1 MSETKVRSLRSQSL
15 DLLRFPLAVIVVT
28 VHMVTIQGVSTDMG
42 NLDVQSN
49 EAFLVFHRFVTA
61 FLQGISVPIYFFIS
75 GYVFFAN
82 MPEMTKERYFQKLR
96 NRTKTLL
103 IPYLVWNALE
113 LLLVIVK
120 SIPALGAFS
129 SVPGVAPD
137 LSFGSVLACF
147 WRYDGELFP
156 NVHGGGGEALYPLVY
171 SLWFLRD
178 LMIVVV
184 FSPVLHWAIRKF
196 RWGVLVVLFMI
207 YLLIP
212 DNNRFHFLI
221 TALLFFSTGAYLSIW
236 QIDMFR
242 AFRPFSRWALVLY
255 PLLCLFLFFVLGS
268 PKVMH
273 YAKVLSIIVA
283 LPLAYNMAA
292 WLLQNTRIKVSSFL
306 ASASF
311 FIYVSHLLICFRVLK
326 LFVIMLQPEQGWA
339 VVATYVVSEVAVI
352 LLLLGMFYLMK
363 RYTPSLLRVVAGRK

>member
-61 FLQGISVPIYFFIS
+61 FLQCISVPVYFFIS

-147 WRYDGELFP
+147 
-156 NVHGGGGEALYPLVY
+156 
-171 SLWFLRD
+171 
-178 LMIVVV
+178 
-184 FSPVLHWAIRKF
+184 
-196 RWGVLVVLFMI
+196 
-207 YLLIP
+207 
-212 DNNRFHFLI
+212 
-221 TALLFFSTGAYLSIW
+221 
-236 QIDMFR
+236 
-242 AFRPFSRWALVLY
+242 
-255 PLLCLFLFFVLGS
+255 
-268 PKVMH
+268 
-273 YAKVLSIIVA
+273 
-283 LPLAYNMAA
+283 
-292 WLLQNTRIKVSSFL
+292 
-306 ASASF
+306 
-311 FIYVSHLLICFRVLK
+311 
-326 LFVIMLQPEQGWA
+326 
-339 VVATYVVSEVAVI
+339 
-352 LLLLGMFYLMK
+352 
-363 RYTPSLLRVVAGRK
+363 